1 MANLIIDTQLLLL
14 FVVGATRR
22 SYIGKHKRL
31 RAYSE
36 ADFDLL
42 LEVISDY
49 ENVVVTPNTLTET
62 SNLLGYKIQE
72 PMRSEVFTVF
82 GAIIQNTDEI
92 YVESRALCGHKE
104 FVTLGLTD
112 AALHDLSDD
121 RNILLTADL
130 NLYLAAAKNGA
141 VNFHYLRVE
150 RGII

>member
-14 FVVGATRR
+14 FVVGTTKR

-31 RAYSE
+31 QAYTE

-42 LEVISDY
+42 RDAIAQHQ
-49 ENVVVTPNTLTET
+49 NVVVTPNTLTET
-62 SNLLGYKIQE
+62 SNLLKQIRE
-72 PMRSEVFTVF
+72 PMRSEIFTVF

-112 AALHDLSDD
+112 AALHNLSDD

-130 NLYLAAAKNGA
+130 DLYLAAAKNGA
-141 VNFHYLRVE
+141 FNFHHLRVV